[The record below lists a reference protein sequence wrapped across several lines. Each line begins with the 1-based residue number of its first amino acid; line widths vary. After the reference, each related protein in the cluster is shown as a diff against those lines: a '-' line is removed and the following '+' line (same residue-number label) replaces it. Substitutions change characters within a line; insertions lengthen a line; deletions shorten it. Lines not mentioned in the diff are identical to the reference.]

1 MNDTI
6 DHKSKSARNGHEKKT
21 DKGIGR
27 KEQTHKSKEEEE
39 EEEEEE
45 EWAEEEEEWAEE
57 EEMER
62 TD

>member
-45 EWAEEEEEWAEE
+45 EWAEEEE
-57 EEMER
+57 MER